1 MPQNV
6 NIELFYTDAFVY
18 VVRKLIFILTFFTI
32 LSGTLWACIFIT
44 EQFRTWRENPKF
56 ITEGNVELSELDYPA
71 VTICSEGST
80 MYGVAER
87 LGNYLIPET
96 DLPNELLSIRNQFF
110 MCAITKSGKYVIGP
124 QIVTDQELNIPI

>member
-87 LGNYLIPET
+87 LGNYLIHET

-110 MCAITKSGKYVIGP
+110 MCAITKSGKCVIRP